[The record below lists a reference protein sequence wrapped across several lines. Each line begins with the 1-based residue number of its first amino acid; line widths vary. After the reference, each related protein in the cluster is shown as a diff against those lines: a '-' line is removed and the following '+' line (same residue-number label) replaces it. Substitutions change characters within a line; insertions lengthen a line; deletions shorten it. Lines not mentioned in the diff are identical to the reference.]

1 MNRIKVFTISVL
13 VLGAV
18 VGILLYNKSRMEA
31 RSKSDILTNVPVSVA
46 VVSSGKAGDDRM
58 LVGTVSANN
67 DVAVVSETQGRVT
80 KVLADVGDRREA
92 GSVLIQVDDEL
103 KHANFATAEVNY
115 LKAKRDLERF
125 ESLVKEDAA
134 TDQQVEAARLACKSA
149 EAQFVTARR
158 EYRDTKIT
166 TPISG
171 TITAR
176 PVDVGAYVQKGTP
189 VANVV
194 DLSSLRVKL
203 NVAEK
208 DVFALKT
215 GSPVEVT
222 TDVYPG
228 VMFAA
233 KIHTI
238 SDKSDESHSYPVE
251 VILAN
256 SREHPLRSGM
266 FCKVSFTSSASPNAL
281 TIPREALIGS
291 TKKPQV
297 FRIEGNLARL
307 ADVVIGSE
315 FGTQIAVQKG
325 LTAGDKIVISGQN
338 NLQDGSSITIIN

>member
-1 MNRIKVFTISVL
+1 MNRLKVFTISVL
-13 VLGAV
+13 VVGAV
-18 VGILLYNKSRMEA
+18 VGILLYNKSRMDA
-31 RSKSDILTNVPVSVA
+31 MSKSDILTSIPVSVT
-46 VVSSGKAGDDRM
+46 VVSAGNAGDDRM

-80 KVLADVGDRREA
+80 KVLADVGDRRSA
-92 GSVLIQVDDEL
+92 GSVLVQIDDEL

-134 TDQQVEAARLACKSA
+134 TDQQVESARLAFKSA

-158 EYRDTKIT
+158 EYQDTKIT

-171 TITAR
+171 TITSR
-176 PVDVGAYVQKGTP
+176 PVNVGSYVQKGTP

-194 DLSSLRVKL
+194 DLSTLKVKL

-208 DVFALKT
+208 DVFSLKA
-215 GSPVEVT
+215 GAPVEMT

-228 VMFAA
+228 VVFAA

-251 VILAN
+251 VILPN

-266 FCKVSFTSSASPNAL
+266 FCKVAFTSPGNADAL
-281 TIPREALIGS
+281 TIPREALVGS
-291 TKKPQV
+291 MKNPQV
-297 FRIEGNLARL
+297 FRIEGNVARL
-307 ADVVIGSE
+307 VDIVAGRES
-315 FGTQIAVQKG
+315 GTRLAVLKG
-325 LTAGDKIVISGQN
+325 LSAGDRIVVSGQN
-338 NLQDGSSITIIN
+338 NLKDSASITIID